1 VSALRELRFLLPRLR
16 PYRWRY
22 AVGGACVVGAVAL
35 KVFIPRYLGEAF
47 DRLLELEREGS
58 MSALAE
64 DALKQVGALA
74 LAIVGLAAGVA
85 LVRTASRILVLG
97 TCRRIVH
104 DLRRLLFGH
113 LLTLAPSFYAR
124 HPTGQLMSR
133 CVNDMQNVQGLTG
146 PVFLYIV
153 ETATLY
159 AVCITFM
166 WGVSPQL
173 TLVAMLPFPL
183 FLLLARRLAARVQQG
198 SREAQQKLGEVSA
211 KVDESLSGHLVIR
224 SLALEGFD
232 RDRFARHCDDFRSL
246 NLRVTRAR
254 ALLVPMMNGLA
265 SLGTLLVLLVGG
277 PWLVRGEV
285 SLGSFVAMVLYLE
298 MMTVPTLILGFVI
311 SSLQRGTA
319 ALGRIR
325 EVFEFQPALRDPDDP
340 LEEGVVE
347 GEIRVRDLSVRFP
360 ALAEQE
366 LLSGTLSGQ
375 EPAAGGGASDERV
388 VLEGIS
394 LDVPAG
400 TTLGVV
406 GRTGAGKTTLVRVL
420 ARQLEVER
428 GHVFI
433 DGRDVM
439 DMRLADVRRRIGL
452 VPQETFLFSESLAD
466 NIALGLPDAERAAV
480 EEAAEV
486 SRISTDLA
494 QLPDGLDTQLGERGV
509 NLSGGQRQ
517 RTALARVVLLE
528 PRILILDDT
537 LSAVDTHTADEIMA
551 RLRPMMAGRTTVIVA
566 HRVSTV
572 RHADQIAVLD
582 EGRLAELGSHSEL
595 VAAGGLYAQ
604 LWERQRARE
613 ALEAD
618 LDLEGGEVDW

>member
-1 VSALRELRFLLPRLR
+1 
-16 PYRWRY
+16 
-22 AVGGACVVGAVAL
+22 
-35 KVFIPRYLGEAF
+35 
-47 DRLLELEREGS
+47 
-58 MSALAE
+58 
-64 DALKQVGALA
+64 
-74 LAIVGLAAGVA
+74 
-85 LVRTASRILVLG
+85 
-97 TCRRIVH
+97 
-104 DLRRLLFGH
+104 
-113 LLTLAPSFYAR
+113 
-124 HPTGQLMSR
+124 
-133 CVNDMQNVQGLTG
+133 
-146 PVFLYIV
+146 
-153 ETATLY
+153 
-159 AVCITFM
+159 
-166 WGVSPQL
+166 
-173 TLVAMLPFPL
+173 
-183 FLLLARRLAARVQQG
+183 
-198 SREAQQKLGEVSA
+198 
-211 KVDESLSGHLVIR
+211 
-224 SLALEGFD
+224 
-232 RDRFARHCDDFRSL
+232 
-246 NLRVTRAR
+246 
-254 ALLVPMMNGLA
+254 MMNGLA